1 MSSIVKINVK
11 PNSGQGNAKG
21 DAAMEYTAEAPFTAN
36 ISQKVENLTDGKY
49 TLEVSTQG
57 VGSASSYNLY
67 VIGDNGIKKTAP
79 IEEIVAGVFGIRRA
93 LVMWR

>member
-1 MSSIVKINVK
+1 M
-11 PNSGQGNAKG
+11 P
-21 DAAMEYTAEAPFTAN
+21 AMEYTAEAPFTAN

-67 VIGDNGIKKTAP
+67 
-79 IEEIVAGVFGIRRA
+79 RSRA
-93 LVMWR
+93 QSRQG